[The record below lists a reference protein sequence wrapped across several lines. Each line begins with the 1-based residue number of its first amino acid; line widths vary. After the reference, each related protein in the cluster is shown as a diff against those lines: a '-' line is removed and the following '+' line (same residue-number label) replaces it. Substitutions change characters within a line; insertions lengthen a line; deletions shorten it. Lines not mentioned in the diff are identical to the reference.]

1 MRSPFVLALLAVSI
15 APVLAVP
22 PTVALAYST
31 YQGTPYANG
40 ITEWLGIRYAAPPT
54 GDLRFQAPR
63 DPYKVAGVTVADT
76 HGPLCI
82 ATAASPSV
90 TTTAED
96 CLFLDVYA
104 PSNASRHSALPVY
117 FYIQGGGF
125 NGNTNPNY
133 NGKGL
138 ILASGMNMVVVTF
151 NYRVGPYGF
160 LAGKEVA
167 RAASLNNGLKDIIKA
182 LEWVQKYISQFGG
195 DPDHVVLGGSSA
207 GAAAITLLL
216 TAYGGRDDGL
226 FHAAAAESQSFGNI
240 YTFSESQFMYD
251 NLVIRTGCASYSD
264 TLACLQSLP
273 VELLQAENFN
283 TPLIGAQSPPLY
295 MYSTTIDY
303 DLVPDYTYKLFAE
316 GNFINVP
323 TIFGDDTNGGTVF
336 TPKNTSTIGDSDTF
350 LKDQFPALSL
360 DQLKR
365 INELYPV
372 EGTPSFPGTGRYW
385 RQVSNAYGDMRY
397 TCPGFYLNSQYAH
410 AGAPTWNYLWNVLD
424 PEQAA
429 QGLGVPHT
437 IEVNAIWGPEN
448 VNGQAPASYYPGGL
462 NSGIIPVVQAYWI
475 SFIRCL
481 DPNVYRL
488 RGSPRWAEWRWDFGS
503 GWDRLVYETNNTRM
517 GTVDAVTKGRCGYL
531 TSIGVSIK
539 Q

>member
-1 MRSPFVLALLAVSI
+1 MSPLFVSVLFALQL
-15 APVLAVP
+15 APVLAVS
-22 PTVALAYST
+22 PTVSLGYSS

-40 ITEWLGIRYAAPPT
+40 VSEWLGMRYAAPPT
-54 GDLRFQAPR
+54 GALRFAAPQ
-63 DPYKVAGVTVADT
+63 DPNAAAGVTVANK

-82 ATAASPSV
+82 ATGASPSV
-90 TTTAED
+90 ATTSED
-96 CLFLDVYA
+96 CLFIDVYA
-104 PSNASRHSALPVY
+104 PTNATQQSRLPVY

-138 ILASGMNMVVVTF
+138 ILASGMNIVVVNF

-160 LAGKEVA
+160 LAGREVA
-167 RAASLNNGLKDIIKA
+167 KRASLNNGLKDIIKA
-182 LEWVQKYISQFGG
+182 LEWVQKYVSQFGG
-195 DPDHVVLGGSSA
+195 DPDHVVVGGSSA

-216 TAYGGRDDGL
+216 TAYGGRNDGL
-226 FHAAAAESQSFGNI
+226 FHATAAESQSFGNI

-251 NLVIRTGCASYSD
+251 NLVIRTGCASSAD
-264 TLACLQSLP
+264 TLACLRSLP
-273 VELLQAENFN
+273 VQTLQAENFN
-283 TPLIGAQSPPLY
+283 TPLPGAQNPPLY

-316 GNFINVP
+316 GKFIKVP

-336 TPKNTSTIGDSDTF
+336 TPKNTSSIGESDTF
-350 LKDQFPALSL
+350 LKDQFPALTL
-360 DQLKR
+360 EQLGR
-365 INELYPV
+365 INALYPV
-372 EGTPSFPGTGRYW
+372 EGTPSFPGAGRYW

-397 TCPGFYLNSQYAH
+397 TCPGLYLSSKYAQL
-410 AGAPTWNYLWNVLD
+410 GQRSWQYLWNVQD
-424 PEQAA
+424 PEQVA

-448 VNGQAPASYYPGGL
+448 VNGQAPTSYYPGGI

-475 SFIRCL
+475 SFIRCF
-481 DPNVYRL
+481 DPNQYRL
-488 RGSPRWAEWRWDFGS
+488 RGTPKWGEWNWSWETGFN
-503 GWDRLVYETNNTRM
+503 RLVYETNNTRM
-517 GTVDAVTKGRCGYL
+517 ENVDSVTKGRCGYL
-531 TSIGVSIK
+531 TSIGVAIK